1 MKERSGTLTLAD
13 RLSRLIHRKPSA
25 GRADLAH
32 PDGPPETGP
41 RETGPP
47 DAGQPSILLSDAR
60 EALSL
65 GALAL
70 ATNPPPPRTLTYDGL
85 PPAAAGA
92 YRPDS
97 APLKTAAVATPR
109 VLIAEADPLHRAVLA
124 RLVENSGCAVDCV
137 NSGAE
142 ATAAFQ
148 SQAYVLVMLD
158 VDSDQMRGLDTAAAV
173 RQMERTGRRTP
184 IVGIT
189 ANAADNERD
198 RRERHTAGIDD
209 CLAKPILRENVK
221 SVVSRYASVTTAE
234 PLTLGWQRLVELD
247 EAAGDRVELL
257 SGWIDL
263 FLSGASEELDQM
275 RAAQEKGDAAGLC
288 RTAGKLRGRS
298 GQLGALRVQEICGI
312 IAALSTS
319 GSLAGVE
326 SLLPEV
332 ALAMERAARDLRALQ
347 NDLSEGRRPAI
358 LRSRDVGARF
368 AGGAA
373 RSNHVLLAEDDT
385 LIARFLVNSLTSAG
399 FPVTHH
405 VGGRAALDA
414 LRDQE
419 FGAAILDLDV
429 REVDG
434 YSMLAEIRASLHGTI
449 PVMIVS
455 SRHQEQN
462 MLRAFELGADD
473 FVTIPFNPL
482 EVAVR
487 LRRMVRQGAHVA

>member
-1 MKERSGTLTLAD
+1 
-13 RLSRLIHRKPSA
+13 
-25 GRADLAH
+25 
-32 PDGPPETGP
+32 
-41 RETGPP
+41 
-47 DAGQPSILLSDAR
+47 
-60 EALSL
+60 
-65 GALAL
+65 
-70 ATNPPPPRTLTYDGL
+70 
-85 PPAAAGA
+85 
-92 YRPDS
+92 
-97 APLKTAAVATPR
+97 
-109 VLIAEADPLHRAVLA
+109 
-124 RLVENSGCAVDCV
+124 
-137 NSGAE
+137 
-142 ATAAFQ
+142 
-148 SQAYVLVMLD
+148 MLD
-158 VDSDQMRGLDTAAAV
+158 VDSDEMRGLDTAAGL
-173 RQMERTGRRTP
+173 RQMEGSDRRTP

-189 ANAADNERD
+189 ANAAADNERE
-198 RRERHTAGIDD
+198 RRQRQIAGIDD
-209 CLAKPILRENVK
+209 CLSKPILRENVK
-221 SVVSRYASVTTAE
+221 SVISRYASVATTE

-275 RAAQEKGDAAGLC
+275 RVAQEKGDAAGLC

-312 IAALSTS
+312 IAALSAS

-347 NDLSEGRRPAI
+347 NDLREGRRPAI

-373 RSNHVLLAEDDT
+373 RSSQVLLAEDDT

-405 VGGRAALDA
+405 MGGRAALDA

-434 YSMLAEIRASLHGTI
+434 YSMLAEIRASPHGTI
-449 PVMIVS
+449 PVMVVS
-455 SRHQEQN
+455 ARHQEQN